1 MPRPPTQSD
10 SGDSSASLAETVI
23 DTKIALSE
31 GASAGHQTS
40 GDGIARAADIPTE
53 MDTDG
58 TGAGSDEPGASRT
71 GTAGDSRAGQGTT
84 LVDPLLAG
92 SGGADTDSEAGR
104 ATVGEST
111 FLAAGPVPGPIR
123 VGPMEDGRTTP
134 SGRGGGGIGGDR
146 DGDEVGGRYVL
157 IGVGDYKAPLG
168 QGAFGEVW
176 QAHDSE
182 FDREVALKILK
193 PRMCRPAVLLRFE
206 LEKQVVARM
215 EHPNI
220 AKVYE
225 GGTFKDGRPFLA
237 MELIRGKTLTDF
249 CNGRQLAVAER
260 LRLFVQICRAVHHA
274 HERFVLH
281 RDLKPSNIM
290 VVEQDGVVVPKVI
303 DFGIAKVLEEGEF
316 SADPAPTQ
324 EGSLK
329 GTPAYMSPEQTRGNE
344 GLTARSDIYTLGVI
358 LYELLTGDTPLS
370 HDRTRKL
377 DFVSVISAIRNEE
390 PSFPSATVTKR
401 DVTPSRAK
409 LKCGL
414 PPARLSRHL
423 RGDLDVIVLRTL
435 EKEPARRYASAAELA
450 ADIERHLGNEPIL
463 ARPPGA
469 WYRAGKF
476 VRRHRAATAAAAA
489 VLAAL
494 VATAAVSTW
503 SYFSVNAALGRESVA
518 RLEAVQKRREAD
530 IERVKADAAKAVAEQ
545 KEAEARMARDAA
557 IVARGEAEDLINYML
572 FDLREQLEPLGRS
585 RLLASVAEKAEQ
597 YFSKQ
602 TTLTDNDSLA
612 RNRAVMFYNRG
623 RILLAQGAVAQALTA
638 FQKARA
644 AMEKRSR
651 EADDAARR
659 FDLATASHGLGLALR
674 ASGTPDEAR
683 PMFEESLPFLRSRH
697 AEHDADAGRLLA
709 ANLEQLGEMKL
720 RAGKP
725 DAALEL
731 FREQEARARELRA
744 AALRE
749 KRTALA
755 LAVACEKVGGAWQQ
769 LGRPDEALPKFEEEV
784 ALLHALAGESL
795 DDLMLRRSYIV
806 SLEKL
811 GNVLLALKRPEEA
824 RKHYEERLRESEVL
838 ARVDPRRIEF
848 RRDLAV
854 AHQRLS
860 VALLQLGRNAE
871 ALDHARTDLQLT
883 ATLAG
888 ENPLDA
894 GIRGDLAASRFQV
907 GLVLLKDNAMTP
919 ARLNEAKDELEQA
932 AKILRSLATDGKID
946 QRGITVLA
954 ELEKALTDLAKARG
968 GGTGLRNK

>member
-1 MPRPPTQSD
+1 MD
-10 SGDSSASLAETVI
+10 AEDGDSQAGEAGTSRSGT
-23 DTKIALSE
+23 E
-31 GASAGHQTS
+31 GESQ
-40 GDGIARAADIPTE
+40 ADK
-53 MDTDG
+53 
-58 TGAGSDEPGASRT
+58 
-71 GTAGDSRAGQGTT
+71 GTT
-84 LVDPLLAG
+84 LVDPLLEG
-92 SGGADTDSEAGR
+92 RGRTDTDSEAGL

-111 FLAAGPVPGPIR
+111 FSAQKLAPRPVR
-123 VGPMEDGRTTP
+123 VGPVEEGRTTP
-134 SGRGGGGIGGDR
+134 GGRSGGGVGGDR

-157 IGVGDYKAPLG
+157 IGVGDYNAPLG

-193 PRMCRPAVLLRFE
+193 PRMCHPAVLLRFE
-206 LEKQVVARM
+206 LEKQVIARM

-237 MELIRGKTLTDF
+237 MELIRGMTLTDF
-249 CNGRQLAVAER
+249 CNDRQLSVEER

-290 VVEQDGVVVPKVI
+290 VVEHDGVAVPKVI

-390 PSFPSATVTKR
+390 AAFPSATVTKR
-401 DVTPSRAK
+401 DITPSRAK
-409 LKCGL
+409 LNCGIPL
-414 PPARLSRHL
+414 TRLSRHL

-435 EKEPARRYASAAELA
+435 EKEPERRYESAADLA
-450 ADIERHLGNEPIL
+450 ADIERHLDDEPIL

-476 VRRHRAATAAAAA
+476 VRRHRVATTAAAV

-494 VATAAVSTW
+494 VATATVSTL

-518 RLEAVQKRREAD
+518 RQDAVASEHVAVQKKQE
-530 IERVKADAAKAVAEQ
+530 ADAAKIVAEQ
-545 KEAEARMARDAA
+545 KEAEARTARDAA

-602 TTLTDNDSLA
+602 TALTDNDSLA

-623 RILLAQGAVAQALTA
+623 RILLAQGAVPQALTA
-638 FQKARA
+638 FQQSRR
-644 AMEKRSR
+644 AMEKRFGS
-651 EADDAARR
+651 ADDPARR

-683 PMFEESLPFLRSRH
+683 PMFEESLPFLRSRY
-697 AEHDADAGRLLA
+697 AEHDADAGRLLV

-720 RAGKP
+720 RAGKT

-731 FREQEARARELRA
+731 FREQGTRARELRA
-744 AALRE
+744 AAPRE

-755 LAVACEKVGGAWQQ
+755 LAFACEKVGGALQQ
-769 LGRPDEALPKFEEEV
+769 LGQPNEALPKFEEEV
-784 ALLHALAGESL
+784 ALLQALAGESL
-795 DDLMLRRSYIV
+795 DDLILRRSYVV

-811 GNVLLALKRPEEA
+811 GNVLLALERPEEA
-824 RKHYEERLRESEVL
+824 RKRFEERLRESEVL
-838 ARVDPRRIEF
+838 ARVDPRRLEF

-860 VALLQLGRNAE
+860 SALLQLGHNAE
-871 ALDHARTDLQLT
+871 ALDHARTDLQFST
-883 ATLAG
+883 TLAG
-888 ENPLDA
+888 EYPLDA
-894 GIRGDLAASRFQV
+894 GIRGDLAAARFQM
-907 GLVLLKDNAMTP
+907 GLVLLKDGAMTP
-919 ARLNEAKDELEQA
+919 AKLNEAKANFEQA
-932 AKILRSLATDGKID
+932 VKILRSLATDGKID
-946 QRGITVLA
+946 QRGTTVLA
-954 ELEKALTDLAKARG
+954 ELEKALADLAKARG
-968 GGTGLRNK
+968 GATVPRNK